1 MILFFI
7 IFKSINQP
15 WPRCA
20 RVTVWVLG
28 VGFVIA
34 LTGIALMY
42 QRLQMLERSNNHL
55 LDYWGDAVLSDPAID
70 TISTDAH

>member
-1 MILFFI
+1 M
-7 IFKSINQP
+7 KETKQP
-15 WPRCA
+15 WPRSA

-42 QRLQMLERSNNHL
+42 QRLQMLERSNNLL
-55 LDYWGDAVLSDPAID
+55 LDYWGDAVLSAPAKANICP
-70 TISTDAH
+70 DAH

>member
-1 MILFFI
+1 MKD
-7 IFKSINQP
+7 KSIKQP
-15 WPRCA
+15 WPRSA

-34 LTGIALMY
+34 STGIALMY
-42 QRLQMLERSNNHL
+42 QRLQMLERSNNLL

-70 TISTDAH
+70 NICTDAH